1 LIWRKSAASFLAY
14 GRIEIGKR
22 RQSDLAKIVKATAV
36 NKSNRVLWTKGTE
49 ESPMASSASPRAIIL
64 AAIFAAG
71 MTSAAVAQTTATDPQ
86 PNTMSQT
93 APSESGGMAGQG
105 QGTPDQS
112 GMMPSGMMGRNM
124 MQCGMMGGMPTM
136 GMRGHIM
143 KFMFAIAD
151 VDGDGALSFE
161 EVTTIHK
168 RIFDKVD
175 ANKDGK
181 VSPEEAQ
188 AFMQQ

>member
-1 LIWRKSAASFLAY
+1 
-14 GRIEIGKR
+14 
-22 RQSDLAKIVKATAV
+22 
-36 NKSNRVLWTKGTE
+36 
-49 ESPMASSASPRAIIL
+49 MASSASPRAIIT

-71 MTSAAVAQTTATDPQ
+71 MTSVAAAQSTATNPQ
-86 PNTMSQT
+86 PNTMSPQT
-93 APSESGGMAGQG
+93 APSESGGMPGHAQDN
-105 QGTPDQS
+105 QSEQS
-112 GMMPSGMMGRNM
+112 GVMPSGMMGRNM

-136 GMRGHIM
+136 GMRGHMM
-143 KFMFAIAD
+143 KFMFVIAD

-181 VSPEEAQ
+181 VTPEEAQ